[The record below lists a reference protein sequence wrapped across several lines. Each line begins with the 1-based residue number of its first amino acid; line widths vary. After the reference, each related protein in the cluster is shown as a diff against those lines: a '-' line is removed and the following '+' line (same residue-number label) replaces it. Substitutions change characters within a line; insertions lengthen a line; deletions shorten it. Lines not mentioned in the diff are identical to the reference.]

1 MRNASLELQSRSFD
15 NNAVLQALRHDSKRV
30 VSFGY
35 LSPSVSVSVSLSFSQ
50 YIYTYIIYILE
61 YIYIY
66 IYIYIYMNVCM
77 YVCVHMCA
85 IQYAPIEALI
95 YNLYQYWA
103 CVSLL

>member
-50 YIYTYIIYILE
+50 YIYTYIIYILD
-61 YIYIY
+61 
-66 IYIYIYMNVCM
+66 YIYMNVCM

>member
-1 MRNASLELQSRSFD
+1 MRNASLELLSWSID

-50 YIYTYIIYILE
+50 YIYTYIIYILD
-61 YIYIY
+61 
-66 IYIYIYMNVCM
+66 YIYMNVCM